1 MVTQINLPNKN
12 SKPIKKGIIFYLRT
26 FAMIKPDCVKNMG
39 NIINIIERS
48 GFLISRLKMVR
59 FSRD

>member
-1 MVTQINLPNKN
+1 
-12 SKPIKKGIIFYLRT
+12 
-26 FAMIKPDCVKNMG
+26 MIKPDCVKNMG

-59 FSRD
+59 FSRE

>member
-1 MVTQINLPNKN
+1 MLINLLNRNLKL
-12 SKPIKKGIIFYLRT
+12 IKKGIIFYIRT

-59 FSRD
+59 FSTE

>member
-1 MVTQINLPNKN
+1 MQINLLNRNLKL
-12 SKPIKKGIIFYLRT
+12 IKKGIIFYIRT

-39 NIINIIERS
+39 NIINLIERS

-59 FSRD
+59 FSRE

>member
-1 MVTQINLPNKN
+1 MQINLPNKN
-12 SKPIKKGIIFYLRT
+12 LKPIRKGIILNFRT

-48 GFLISRLKMVR
+48 GFLISRLKMIR
-59 FSRD
+59 FSRE

>member
-1 MVTQINLPNKN
+1 MQINLLNRN
-12 SKPIKKGIIFYLRT
+12 SKPIKKGIKFYIRT

-39 NIINIIERS
+39 NIINLIERS

-59 FSRD
+59 FSRE

>member
-1 MVTQINLPNKN
+1 MLINLLNRNLKL
-12 SKPIKKGIIFYLRT
+12 IKKGIIFYIRT

-59 FSRD
+59 FSRE